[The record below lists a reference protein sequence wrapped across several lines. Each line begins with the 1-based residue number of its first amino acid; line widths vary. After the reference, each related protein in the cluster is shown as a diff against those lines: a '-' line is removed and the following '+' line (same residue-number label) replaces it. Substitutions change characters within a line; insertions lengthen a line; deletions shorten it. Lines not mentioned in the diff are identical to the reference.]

1 MKNLDKEEFDIK
13 EIQFVDELQ
22 HFKAEE
28 FKIKEM
34 QSNVM
39 EDFKVAE
46 IQREY
51 YKETKSTKK
60 SDNPESLRKKIE
72 GIKSSVQTATASTVS
87 ASVGVIAALGIGTI
101 VLETQFDTMEPENF
115 DFGVVEYTNYYVDYQ
130 EVDDNFIENVKI
142 EFQKDLNDG
151 FYTLVVNKST
161 NETKKLDN
169 NYISFNDVDETTVF
183 EVITKNENNT
193 IVNSFEIEIST
204 TSSFQYL
211 GIGNMNYELTQN
223 LDNSYNLEMILEE
236 YSDDLIPRAYLSDL
250 NGNDLHYQSQFL
262 DNKLVIKNINDTEF
276 NLNAFLYKK
285 ENNNYYA
292 IQGYKINNYNVKSPI
307 DAKLKRVEVL
317 NTSYSYDN
325 SIPTEVYFDGYLS
338 ETDHLDLLIYNEKGD
353 IVDEALDIIDLK
365 YPVVFNNLPEAEIL
379 SFNYILYHDGNVIKK
394 GNYETSTAI
403 KEEYLL
409 ASYDYVNV
417 NPGDILITFNKDG
430 TYNAY
435 FYCAFKN
442 NSEYDMIH
450 KIELSDGIASQ
461 YEYIGDEHIAYI
473 LNIDSPE
480 QFSIINKVMIREDK
494 TYYSIYDF
502 YLASGSLGAKYE
514 NGNWDLPLNI
524 DFYEKENKIFE
535 LSTYNKIVADTLI
548 TATLSTGQIL
558 DFVISKDS
566 FNNYN
571 NFPTI
576 DLTNYE
582 YESIKFSIKVLV
594 NPYYGMGDYIIETGI
609 DIVGDN
615 FIEVILEYE
624 FN

>member
-22 HFKAEE
+22 QFKAEE

-292 IQGYKINNYNVKSPI
+292 IQGYKINNYNVKSAI
-307 DAKLKRVEVL
+307 YAKLKRVEVL

-353 IVDEALDIIDLK
+353 IVDETLDIIDLK
-365 YPVVFNNLPEAEIL
+365 YPVVFNNLPETEIL

-403 KEEYLL
+403 KEEYLY

-417 NPGDILITFNKDG
+417 NPGDTLITFNKDG

-558 DFVISKDS
+558 DFVISKDN

>member
-250 NGNDLHYQSQFL
+250 NGNDLHYQSHFL

-417 NPGDILITFNKDG
+417 NPGDTLITFNKDG

-524 DFYEKENKIFE
+524 DLYEKENKIFE

-558 DFVISKDS
+558 NFVISKDS

-571 NFPTI
+571 NYPTI

>member
-1 MKNLDKEEFDIK
+1 
-13 EIQFVDELQ
+13 
-22 HFKAEE
+22 
-28 FKIKEM
+28 
-34 QSNVM
+34 
-39 EDFKVAE
+39 
-46 IQREY
+46 
-51 YKETKSTKK
+51 
-60 SDNPESLRKKIE
+60 
-72 GIKSSVQTATASTVS
+72 
-87 ASVGVIAALGIGTI
+87 
-101 VLETQFDTMEPENF
+101 
-115 DFGVVEYTNYYVDYQ
+115 
-130 EVDDNFIENVKI
+130 
-142 EFQKDLNDG
+142 
-151 FYTLVVNKST
+151 
-161 NETKKLDN
+161 
-169 NYISFNDVDETTVF
+169 
-183 EVITKNENNT
+183 
-193 IVNSFEIEIST
+193 
-204 TSSFQYL
+204 
-211 GIGNMNYELTQN
+211 MNYELTQN

-338 ETDHLDLLIYNEKGD
+338 ETDHLDLLIYNENGD

-417 NPGDILITFNKDG
+417 NPGDTLITFNKDG

-535 LSTYNKIVADTLI
+535 LSTYNKIVAATLI
-548 TATLSTGQIL
+548 PAALSTGQIL
-558 DFVISKDS
+558 NFVISKDC
-566 FNNYN
+566 FINYN
-571 NFPTI
+571 NYPTI

>member
-28 FKIKEM
+28 FKTKEM

-39 EDFKVAE
+39 EDFKVTE

-60 SDNPESLRKKIE
+60 SDNPDSLRKKIE

-87 ASVGVIAALGIGTI
+87 ASVGVIAALGIGAI

-193 IVNSFEIEIST
+193 IVNSFEIEVST

-236 YSDDLIPRAYLSDL
+236 YSEDLIPRAYLSDL

-379 SFNYILYHDGNVIKK
+379 SFNYTLYHNGNVIKK

-403 KEEYLL
+403 KEEYLY

-417 NPGDILITFNKDG
+417 NPGDTLITFNNDG

-480 QFSIINKVMIREDK
+480 QF
-494 TYYSIYDF
+494 
-502 YLASGSLGAKYE
+502 
-514 NGNWDLPLNI
+514 
-524 DFYEKENKIFE
+524 
-535 LSTYNKIVADTLI
+535 
-548 TATLSTGQIL
+548 
-558 DFVISKDS
+558 
-566 FNNYN
+566 
-571 NFPTI
+571 
-576 DLTNYE
+576 
-582 YESIKFSIKVLV
+582 
-594 NPYYGMGDYIIETGI
+594 
-609 DIVGDN
+609 
-615 FIEVILEYE
+615 
-624 FN
+624 

>member
-22 HFKAEE
+22 QFKAEE

-338 ETDHLDLLIYNEKGD
+338 ETDHLDLLIYNENGD

-365 YPVVFNNLPEAEIL
+365 YPVVFNNLPETEIL

-403 KEEYLL
+403 KEEYLY

-417 NPGDILITFNKDG
+417 NPGDTLITFNKDG

-558 DFVISKDS
+558 NFVISKDS

-571 NFPTI
+571 NYPTI